1 MGDLGQLLREARE
14 QKGVSL
20 EQVEEAT
27 RIRQKF
33 LQALEE
39 GNYGALPAEA
49 YVTGFLRTYAV
60 YLELDPEEMIALY
73 EGREDEGKAALP
85 QPGFFQPMDISMA
98 APSWLT
104 PDLVIGALLIVV
116 LVAFGCWATWHYLP
130 PTIKTQLLF
139 WRATATVTPSPT
151 ATTSAVLPRLTPTAA
166 PTMTPTTMPTA
177 TPTEMPTAVPTAVPT
192 ATPTAMPTVAVVVE
206 PTSTPTSVPTSTP
219 TSALTSTPTSAL
231 PSTSTSTPTNTPTST
246 STPRVS
252 TGVEVELNIV
262 EYAWLRVLVDGE
274 EAFVG
279 SLEAGT
285 TRTFRGRES
294 VILRCG
300 NAGGVEAAVNGE
312 SLGLLGER
320 GQVVDIEWLAEG
332 ITPTPATPE
341 ATVTP
346 TITAT
351 AAS

>member
-20 EQVEEAT
+20 EKVEEAT

-60 YLELDPEEMIALY
+60 YLELDPEELIALY
-73 EGREDEGKAALP
+73 EGRENEGKAALP
-85 QPGFFQPMDISMA
+85 QPGFFQPMDISMT

-116 LVAFGCWATWHYLP
+116 LLAFGSWAAWHYLP

-166 PTMTPTTMPTA
+166 PTTTPTTMPTA
-177 TPTEMPTAVPTAVPT
+177 TPTERPTAVPT
-192 ATPTAMPTVAVVVE
+192 ATPTAMPTVAVVE
-206 PTSTPTSVPTSTP
+206 PTSPTPTSVPPSTPTSTP
-219 TSALTSTPTSAL
+219 TSAAPTDTP
-231 PSTSTSTPTNTPTST
+231 
-246 STPRVS
+246 TPRVS
-252 TGVEVELNIV
+252 AGVEVELNIV
-262 EYAWLRVLVDGE
+262 GYTWLQVTVDGE
-274 EAFVG
+274 GTRVIVTIMAMLMEAPG
-279 SLEAGT
+279 G
-285 TRTFRGRES
+285 RGWTS
-294 VILRCG
+294 MIL
-300 NAGGVEAAVNGE
+300 
-312 SLGLLGER
+312 S
-320 GQVVDIEWLAEG
+320 I
-332 ITPTPATPE
+332 
-341 ATVTP
+341 
-346 TITAT
+346 
-351 AAS
+351 

>member
-20 EQVEEAT
+20 EKVEEAT

-39 GNYGALPAEA
+39 GDYGALPAET
-49 YVTGFLRTYAV
+49 YVKGFLRTYAV
-60 YLELDPEEMIALY
+60 YLELDPEELIALY
-73 EGREDEGKAALP
+73 EGRENEGKAALP
-85 QPGFFQPMDISMA
+85 QPGFFQPMDLSLA

-116 LVAFGCWATWHYLP
+116 LLAFGCWATWHYLP

-139 WRATATVTPSPT
+139 WRAAATVTPSPT

-166 PTMTPTTMPTA
+166 PTTTPTTMPTA
-177 TPTEMPTAVPTAVPT
+177 TPTEMPTAVPT

-206 PTSTPTSVPTSTP
+206 PTSTPTSVPPSTPTSTP
-219 TSALTSTPTSAL
+219 TSAAPTDTP
-231 PSTSTSTPTNTPTST
+231 
-246 STPRVS
+246 TPRVS
-252 TGVEVELNIV
+252 TGIEVELRIV
-262 EYAWLRVLVDGE
+262 EYAWLRVIVDGE
-274 EAFVG
+274 EVFIG
-279 SLEAGT
+279 SLEAGA

-294 VILRCG
+294 VALRCG

-312 SLGLLGER
+312 PLGLLGER

-332 ITPTPATPE
+332 VTPTPATPE
-341 ATVTP
+341 ATATP
-346 TITAT
+346 TAT
-351 AAS
+351 P

>member
-60 YLELDPEEMIALY
+60 YLELDPEEVIALY

-116 LVAFGCWATWHYLP
+116 LLAFGCWATWHYLP

-139 WRATATVTPSPT
+139 WRATATATPSPT

-166 PTMTPTTMPTA
+166 PTTTPTTMPTA
-177 TPTEMPTAVPTAVPT
+177 TPTEMPTAVPTA
-192 ATPTAMPTVAVVVE
+192 TPTAMPTVAVIVS
-206 PTSTPTSVPTSTP
+206 TSTPTSVPTSTP
-219 TSALTSTPTSAL
+219 TGVSTTTS
-231 PSTSTSTPTNTPTST
+231 TPTST

-252 TGVEVELNIV
+252 AGVEVELNIV
-262 EYAWLRVLVDGE
+262 EYAWLRVIVDGE
-274 EAFVG
+274 EVFAG

-285 TRTFRGRES
+285 TQTWRGRES
-294 VILRCG
+294 VALRCG
-300 NAGGVEAAVNGE
+300 NAGGVEATVNGE

-320 GQVVDIEWLAEG
+320 GQVVDMEWFADG
-332 ITPTPATPE
+332 VTPTPVTLE
-341 ATVTP
+341 VTVTP
-346 TITAT
+346 TVTPST
-351 AAS
+351 